1 MPFSGIVTK
10 EDVASPEL
18 RGMKCKELRRH
29 FFFFLTIVFQELAKT
44 EVLFLSLSDQKKKK
58 KNR

>member
-18 RGMKCKELRRH
+18 RGMKYKELRRH
-29 FFFFLTIVFQELAKT
+29 FFFVNENSFPRISKNRSAF
-44 EVLFLSLSDQKKKK
+44 SLKK